1 MNKNILIVLTSNDQ
15 LGDTGKQTGF
25 WLEEL
30 ASPYYLLKE
39 AGISLTL
46 ATPKGGQAPIDPVS
60 ELEDFQTEATRRFT
74 ADADAMAQLGST
86 HKLSEMEAANFD
98 AILYPG
104 GQGPLWDLV
113 SDPEAIRLTEAFWAS
128 DKLVVTI
135 CHASAVLVN
144 PKDSKGTHI
153 VKGRKVTGFSN
164 AEETEYGTNEV
175 VPLLLE
181 DELKAR
187 GGDYTKGPNW
197 QPFTC
202 QDGRLITG
210 QNPASSEAVA
220 KLLLAALSD

>member
-39 AGISLTL
+39 AGISLAF

-60 ELEDFQTEATRRFT
+60 ELDNFQTDATRRFK
-74 ADADAMAQLGST
+74 ADTEAMAQLGST

-113 SDPEAIRLTEAFWAS
+113 SDPEAIRLTESFWAS
-128 DKLVVTI
+128 EKLVATI

-144 PKDSKGTHI
+144 PKDSNGTHI
-153 VKGRKVTGFSN
+153 VKGRSVTGFSN
-164 AEETEYGTNEV
+164 AEETEYGTNDI

-181 DELKAR
+181 DELKSR
-187 GGDYTKGPNW
+187 GGNYTKGPNW
-197 QPFTC
+197 TPFTC